1 MRRQTLRTS
10 QPPIAPPAA
19 VPRVHC
25 ILLALLIAA
34 FLFRVV
40 AQAIQAWRPVA
51 WLPPFESWHS
61 ATLPYSVLLVSQ
73 LVILAAQFW
82 VLIAMLRGTL
92 RPRKAVGVTLLVLG
106 AAYLGFMLF
115 RLVGGL
121 TFLRHVPWF
130 DAILPTEFHLVLAT
144 FLLVLADFHLRF
156 QGRAGA

>member
-1 MRRQTLRTS
+1 MPALRAS
-10 QPPIAPPAA
+10 QPPIAPAVA

-34 FLFRVV
+34 FLFRIV
-40 AQAIQAWRPVA
+40 AQAVQAWRPVA

-61 ATLPYSVLLVSQ
+61 ATLPYSVLLASQ

-82 VLIAMLRGTL
+82 VLFAMLRG
-92 RPRKAVGVTLLVLG
+92 RCHPRRWIGVTLLVLG
-106 AAYLGFMLF
+106 TAYFGFMLF

-130 DAILPTEFHLVLAT
+130 DAILPTEFHLVLAA
-144 FLLVLADFHLRF
+144 FLLVLADFHLRY
-156 QGRAGA
+156 QGHGYVT